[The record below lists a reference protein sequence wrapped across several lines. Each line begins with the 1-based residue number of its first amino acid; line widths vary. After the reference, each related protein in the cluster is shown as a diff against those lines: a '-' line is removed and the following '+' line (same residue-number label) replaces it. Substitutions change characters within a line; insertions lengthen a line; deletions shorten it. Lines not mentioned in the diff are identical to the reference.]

1 MPVITA
7 AADQSKA
14 ASIVIDSVL
23 LYYRLLQKNARY
35 TAAAEKCPLLR
46 LLQINRKPP
55 DYRLGGGICRTCR
68 TPRGFS
74 EGTHR
79 ACADGCPST
88 RDDPKGRPRLVR
100 RVSLYLSIYQSSIT
114 VHSKYTGTGKQ
125 QAKLDRN
132 ALRTARV
139 AIQRA
144 LPPPRRRTTRELVR
158 HARVELAVHRREG
171 DRRGDC
177 YGGDWRS

>member
-1 MPVITA
+1 MPVI
-7 AADQSKA
+7 
-14 ASIVIDSVL
+14 
-23 LYYRLLQKNARY
+23 RLLQRNARY
-35 TAAAEKCPLLR
+35 YGCCRSIESRQITGWEGESAELVGHHVVSAKEH
-46 LLQINRKPP
+46 IEHA
-55 DYRLGGGICRTCR
+55 RTDAPAPETIQR
-68 TPRGFS
+68 VVRGWF
-74 EGTHR
+74 G
-79 ACADGCPST
+79 AF
-88 RDDPKGRPRLVR
+88 
-100 RVSLYLSIYQSSIT
+100 LYIFLSIYRSIT